1 MRSRPATLGL
11 SSQPTACLVDA
22 IRCSM
27 PTRLRLGASTAAA
40 EGSPRRPTESFGRT
54 VPVVGL
60 RLRLGVNIVLAMTL
74 ASISLGVATAQ
85 GAAGA
90 TVASAPPLT
99 IGAPAS
105 GGGQNIDFW
114 RIPLIGGDKVSVAAS
129 LPSHDVSGWPYKFDL
144 FAPET
149 ADSSF
154 GQVFPVSEASVEVGG
169 AATQYVAVQAPYTG
183 TFVLAVCE
191 YPNTGCQALAGQAR
205 VMDPYTFTTSL
216 ENGGVGASAA
226 ALEKRAGETIASAK
240 AIRTG
245 TFQAG
250 GGQNI
255 DFWKVTLE
263 AGEKLTVA
271 ASLPKRDVSGWPY
284 KFDLFAP
291 KTADSTFKQAVPVS
305 EGSLEVGGAATQ
317 YTTLRAPYAGTFV
330 LAVCEYP
337 NTGCQALAG
346 QARVMIPYTFTT
358 TAHPSPAALRKRK
371 LAAALRKCSELQ
383 RSKRAACIR
392 LAHRHYG

>member
-1 MRSRPATLGL
+1 MLSRLATLGSPSQLTVRL
-11 SSQPTACLVDA
+11 SVIL
-22 IRCSM
+22 CSM
-27 PTRLRLGASTAAA
+27 L
-40 EGSPRRPTESFGRT
+40 
-54 VPVVGL
+54 
-60 RLRLGVNIVLAMTL
+60 MW
-74 ASISLGVATAQ
+74 LGVATAQ
-85 GAAGA
+85 GAAGG
-90 TVASAPPLT
+90 TVASAPALT

-114 RIPLIGGDKVSVAAS
+114 KVALVGGDKVSIATS

-144 FAPET
+144 FAPEIT
-149 ADSSF
+149 DSTF
-154 GQVFPVSEASVEVGG
+154 GQAFPVSEASVEVGG

-183 TFVLAVCE
+183 TFVLAACE

-226 ALEKRAGETIASAK
+226 ALEERAGATIATAK

-255 DFWKVTLE
+255 DFWKVTLA

-330 LAVCEYP
+330 LAACEYP

-346 QARVMIPYTFTT
+346 QARVMDPYTFTT
-358 TAHPSPAALRKRK
+358 TAHPSAATLRKRK
-371 LAAALRKCSELQ
+371 LAAALRKCSKLQ
-383 RSKRAACIR
+383 RSKRAACVR
-392 LAHRHYG
+392 LAHRRYG